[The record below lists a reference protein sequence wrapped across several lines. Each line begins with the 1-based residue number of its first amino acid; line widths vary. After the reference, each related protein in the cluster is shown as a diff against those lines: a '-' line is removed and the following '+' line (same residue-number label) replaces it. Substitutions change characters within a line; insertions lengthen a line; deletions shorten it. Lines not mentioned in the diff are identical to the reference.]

1 MSAQTIDKK
10 GIRWDVFIPCF
21 LIIGGAAIL
30 GVVNN
35 AWLTKVTQAVF
46 GWSLETFGWLYQWVA
61 LGTLILIT
69 LLAFSPLGKIRF
81 GGPQAKAKFSF
92 GAWFA
97 MTLTGGIA
105 TGLITYGVNEPLI
118 YYGSVYGE
126 LKETGVAPFTQEASF
141 YEMELSARDFLRLGR
156 FRRKTDARIHILSK
170 NGLPFFLLHARK
182 RKAFFLGIF
191 LGFFLLFVCS
201 LRIWDIQI
209 TGNRYYTTP
218 VLLDT
223 LSEWDIHCGMAKK
236 NVDCQ
241 KLMQK
246 IRQAFPGVVWVSA
259 KLEGTCLIID
269 IRENDEIPQ
278 STDAL
283 ADTLT
288 SWDLAAPWNG
298 TVVSI
303 ITRMG
308 MPQVKPGDVCKKGD
322 ILVSGSVAILDNDS
336 QIQRYEYV
344 RADADIVIKT
354 QFPYYDEF
362 SRTVTV
368 KSYPGEQESYPFFTL
383 FGTDISWYHAP
394 KNNSEIYRIERRLT
408 LTPSFYLPVT
418 VGKIITVPYEK
429 KSYCYTPKESLELS
443 QKHLQNF
450 LKNLV
455 REDALILSRNIRT
468 RLTANRCRS
477 QGYVIIQIPGSE
489 KTPIVRKALPDSMS
503 SVSETN

>member
-1 MSAQTIDKK
+1 MK
-10 GIRWDVFIPCF
+10 W
-21 LIIGGAAIL
+21 
-30 GVVNN
+30 N
-35 AWLTKVTQAVF
+35 
-46 GWSLETFGWLYQWVA
+46 SLPEISCV
-61 LGTLILIT
+61 
-69 LLAFSPLGKIRF
+69 LAGFAGKQM
-81 GGPQAKAKFSF
+81 P
-92 GAWFA
+92 
-97 MTLTGGIA
+97 
-105 TGLITYGVNEPLI
+105 
-118 YYGSVYGE
+118 GSISY
-126 LKETGVAPFTQEASF
+126 
-141 YEMELSARDFLRLGR
+141 
-156 FRRKTDARIHILSK
+156 K

-308 MPQVKPGDVCKKGD
+308 MPQVKPGDVCKK
-322 ILVSGSVAILDNDS
+322 
-336 QIQRYEYV
+336 
-344 RADADIVIKT
+344 
-354 QFPYYDEF
+354 
-362 SRTVTV
+362 
-368 KSYPGEQESYPFFTL
+368 
-383 FGTDISWYHAP
+383 
-394 KNNSEIYRIERRLT
+394 
-408 LTPSFYLPVT
+408 
-418 VGKIITVPYEK
+418 
-429 KSYCYTPKESLELS
+429 
-443 QKHLQNF
+443 
-450 LKNLV
+450 
-455 REDALILSRNIRT
+455 
-468 RLTANRCRS
+468 
-477 QGYVIIQIPGSE
+477 
-489 KTPIVRKALPDSMS
+489 
-503 SVSETN
+503 

>member
-1 MSAQTIDKK
+1 MDSIKK
-10 GIRWDVFIPCF
+10 YIRGYVRIRLESPAPDRFFSLCVHNRIP
-21 LIIGGAAIL
+21 LRNL
-30 GVVNN
+30 
-35 AWLTKVTQAVF
+35 
-46 GWSLETFGWLYQWVA
+46 
-61 LGTLILIT
+61 
-69 LLAFSPLGKIRF
+69 
-81 GGPQAKAKFSF
+81 
-92 GAWFA
+92 
-97 MTLTGGIA
+97 
-105 TGLITYGVNEPLI
+105 
-118 YYGSVYGE
+118 
-126 LKETGVAPFTQEASF
+126 TQEASF

-191 LGFFLLFVCS
+191 LSFILLFVCS

-223 LSEWDIHCGMAKK
+223 LSEWDIRCGMAKK

-246 IRQAFPGVVWVSA
+246 IRQSFPGVVWVSA

-278 STDAL
+278 PTDAL

-288 SWDLAAPWNG
+288 SWDLTAPWNG

-322 ILVSGSVAILDNDS
+322 ILVSGSVEILDNDS

-368 KSYPGEQESYPFFTL
+368 KSYPGEQESYPFFTF

-429 KSYCYTPKESLELS
+429 KSYCYSPKESLELS

-489 KTPIVRKALPDSMS
+489 KTPIVRKALPDSTS

>member
-1 MSAQTIDKK
+1 MDSIKK
-10 GIRWDVFIPCF
+10 YIRGYVRIRLESPAPDRFFSLCVHNRIP
-21 LIIGGAAIL
+21 LRNL
-30 GVVNN
+30 
-35 AWLTKVTQAVF
+35 
-46 GWSLETFGWLYQWVA
+46 
-61 LGTLILIT
+61 
-69 LLAFSPLGKIRF
+69 
-81 GGPQAKAKFSF
+81 
-92 GAWFA
+92 
-97 MTLTGGIA
+97 
-105 TGLITYGVNEPLI
+105 
-118 YYGSVYGE
+118 
-126 LKETGVAPFTQEASF
+126 TQEASF

-223 LSEWDIHCGMAKK
+223 LSEWDIHCGMAKR

-278 STDAL
+278 PTDAL

-288 SWDLAAPWNG
+288 SWDLTAPWNG

-344 RADADIVIKT
+344 RANADIVI
-354 QFPYYDEF
+354 
-362 SRTVTV
+362 
-368 KSYPGEQESYPFFTL
+368 
-383 FGTDISWYHAP
+383 
-394 KNNSEIYRIERRLT
+394 
-408 LTPSFYLPVT
+408 
-418 VGKIITVPYEK
+418 IITVPYEK

-489 KTPIVRKALPDSMS
+489 KTPIVRKALPDSTS

>member
-1 MSAQTIDKK
+1 MDSIKK
-10 GIRWDVFIPCF
+10 YIRGYVRIRLESPAPDRFFSLCVHNRIP
-21 LIIGGAAIL
+21 LRNL
-30 GVVNN
+30 
-35 AWLTKVTQAVF
+35 
-46 GWSLETFGWLYQWVA
+46 
-61 LGTLILIT
+61 
-69 LLAFSPLGKIRF
+69 
-81 GGPQAKAKFSF
+81 
-92 GAWFA
+92 
-97 MTLTGGIA
+97 
-105 TGLITYGVNEPLI
+105 
-118 YYGSVYGE
+118 
-126 LKETGVAPFTQEASF
+126 TQEASF

-191 LGFFLLFVCS
+191 LSFILLFVCS

-223 LSEWDIHCGMAKK
+223 LSEWDIRCGMAK
-236 NVDCQ
+236 
-241 KLMQK
+241 
-246 IRQAFPGVVWVSA
+246 
-259 KLEGTCLIID
+259 
-269 IRENDEIPQ
+269 
-278 STDAL
+278 DAL

-288 SWDLAAPWNG
+288 SWDLTAPWNG

-368 KSYPGEQESYPFFTL
+368 KSYPGEQESYPFFTF

-429 KSYCYTPKESLELS
+429 KSYCYSPKESLELS

-489 KTPIVRKALPDSMS
+489 KTPIVRKALPDSTS

>member
-1 MSAQTIDKK
+1 MDSIKK
-10 GIRWDVFIPCF
+10 YIRGYVRIRLESPAPDRFFSLCVHNRIP
-21 LIIGGAAIL
+21 LRNL
-30 GVVNN
+30 
-35 AWLTKVTQAVF
+35 
-46 GWSLETFGWLYQWVA
+46 
-61 LGTLILIT
+61 
-69 LLAFSPLGKIRF
+69 
-81 GGPQAKAKFSF
+81 
-92 GAWFA
+92 
-97 MTLTGGIA
+97 
-105 TGLITYGVNEPLI
+105 
-118 YYGSVYGE
+118 
-126 LKETGVAPFTQEASF
+126 TQEASF

-246 IRQAFPGVVWVSA
+246 IRQTFPGVVWVSA

-288 SWDLAAPWNG
+288 SWDLTAPWNG

-368 KSYPGEQESYPFFTL
+368 KSYPGEQESYPFL
-383 FGTDISWYHAP
+383 HYSEPISP
-394 KNNSEIYRIERRLT
+394 GIM
-408 LTPSFYLPVT
+408 PQ
-418 VGKIITVPYEK
+418 KII
-429 KSYCYTPKESLELS
+429 
-443 QKHLQNF
+443 
-450 LKNLV
+450 LKFIASNA
-455 REDALILSRNIRT
+455 D
-468 RLTANRCRS
+468 
-477 QGYVIIQIPGSE
+477 
-489 KTPIVRKALPDSMS
+489 
-503 SVSETN
+503 

>member
-1 MSAQTIDKK
+1 
-10 GIRWDVFIPCF
+10 
-21 LIIGGAAIL
+21 
-30 GVVNN
+30 
-35 AWLTKVTQAVF
+35 
-46 GWSLETFGWLYQWVA
+46 
-61 LGTLILIT
+61 
-69 LLAFSPLGKIRF
+69 
-81 GGPQAKAKFSF
+81 
-92 GAWFA
+92 
-97 MTLTGGIA
+97 
-105 TGLITYGVNEPLI
+105 
-118 YYGSVYGE
+118 
-126 LKETGVAPFTQEASF
+126 
-141 YEMELSARDFLRLGR
+141 
-156 FRRKTDARIHILSK
+156 
-170 NGLPFFLLHARK
+170 
-182 RKAFFLGIF
+182 
-191 LGFFLLFVCS
+191 
-201 LRIWDIQI
+201 
-209 TGNRYYTTP
+209 
-218 VLLDT
+218 
-223 LSEWDIHCGMAKK
+223 
-236 NVDCQ
+236 
-241 KLMQK
+241 MQK

-278 STDAL
+278 PTDVL

-288 SWDLAAPWNG
+288 SWDLTAPWNG

-368 KSYPGEQESYPFFTL
+368 KSYPGEQESYPFFTF

-408 LTPSFYLPVT
+408 LTPSFYLPIT

-489 KTPIVRKALPDSMS
+489 KTPIVPKALPDSTS

>member
-1 MSAQTIDKK
+1 MDSIKK
-10 GIRWDVFIPCF
+10 YIRGYVRIRLESPAPDRFFSLCVHNRIP
-21 LIIGGAAIL
+21 LRNL
-30 GVVNN
+30 
-35 AWLTKVTQAVF
+35 
-46 GWSLETFGWLYQWVA
+46 
-61 LGTLILIT
+61 
-69 LLAFSPLGKIRF
+69 
-81 GGPQAKAKFSF
+81 
-92 GAWFA
+92 
-97 MTLTGGIA
+97 
-105 TGLITYGVNEPLI
+105 
-118 YYGSVYGE
+118 
-126 LKETGVAPFTQEASF
+126 TQEASF

-223 LSEWDIHCGMAKK
+223 LSEWDIRCGMAKK

-269 IRENDEIPQ
+269 IRENGEIPQ
-278 STDAL
+278 PKDAL

-288 SWDLAAPWNG
+288 SWDLTAPWNG
-298 TVVSI
+298 TIVSI

-344 RADADIVIKT
+344 RM
-354 QFPYYDEF
+354 Q
-362 SRTVTV
+362 
-368 KSYPGEQESYPFFTL
+368 
-383 FGTDISWYHAP
+383 IS
-394 KNNSEIYRIERRLT
+394 L
-408 LTPSFYLPVT
+408 
-418 VGKIITVPYEK
+418 
-429 KSYCYTPKESLELS
+429 
-443 QKHLQNF
+443 
-450 LKNLV
+450 
-455 REDALILSRNIRT
+455 
-468 RLTANRCRS
+468 
-477 QGYVIIQIPGSE
+477 
-489 KTPIVRKALPDSMS
+489 
-503 SVSETN
+503 

>member
-1 MSAQTIDKK
+1 MDSIKK
-10 GIRWDVFIPCF
+10 YIRGYVRIRLESPAPDRFFSLCVHNRIP
-21 LIIGGAAIL
+21 LRNL
-30 GVVNN
+30 
-35 AWLTKVTQAVF
+35 
-46 GWSLETFGWLYQWVA
+46 
-61 LGTLILIT
+61 
-69 LLAFSPLGKIRF
+69 
-81 GGPQAKAKFSF
+81 
-92 GAWFA
+92 
-97 MTLTGGIA
+97 
-105 TGLITYGVNEPLI
+105 
-118 YYGSVYGE
+118 
-126 LKETGVAPFTQEASF
+126 TQEASF

-223 LSEWDIHCGMAKK
+223 LSEWDIRCGMAKR

-278 STDAL
+278 PTDAL

-288 SWDLAAPWNG
+288 SWDLTAPWNG

-368 KSYPGEQESYPFFTL
+368 KSYPGEQESYPFFTF

-429 KSYCYTPKESLELS
+429 NPTAI
-443 QKHLQNF
+443 HR
-450 LKNLV
+450 KNLWNFHK
-455 REDALILSRNIRT
+455 NI
-468 RLTANRCRS
+468 CKIS
-477 QGYVIIQIPGSE
+477 
-489 KTPIVRKALPDSMS
+489 
-503 SVSETN
+503 

>member
-1 MSAQTIDKK
+1 MDSMKK
-10 GIRWDVFIPCF
+10 YIRGYVRIRLESPAPDRFFSLCVHNQIP
-21 LIIGGAAIL
+21 LRNL
-30 GVVNN
+30 
-35 AWLTKVTQAVF
+35 
-46 GWSLETFGWLYQWVA
+46 
-61 LGTLILIT
+61 
-69 LLAFSPLGKIRF
+69 
-81 GGPQAKAKFSF
+81 
-92 GAWFA
+92 
-97 MTLTGGIA
+97 
-105 TGLITYGVNEPLI
+105 
-118 YYGSVYGE
+118 
-126 LKETGVAPFTQEASF
+126 TQEGSF

-170 NGLPFFLLHARK
+170 NGLPFFLHRARK

-191 LGFFLLFVCS
+191 LGFFLLFMCS

-218 VLLDT
+218 ALLET
-223 LSEWDIHCGMAKK
+223 LSEWDISCGMAKR

-241 KLMQK
+241 KLMQR

-259 KLEGTCLIID
+259 RLEGTCLIID
-269 IRENDEIPQ
+269 IKENDEVVQ
-278 STDAL
+278 STDTL
-283 ADTLT
+283 ADTRT
-288 SWDLAAPWNG
+288 CWDLTAPWDG

-303 ITRMG
+303 ITRSG

-344 RADADIVIKT
+344 RSDADIVIKT

-362 SRTVTV
+362 PRTITV
-368 KSYPGEQESYPFFTL
+368 KSYPGEQKNYPFFTL
-383 FGTDISWYHAP
+383 LGTDISWYRPP
-394 KNNSEIYRIERRLT
+394 KNTSEIYRIEHQLT

-418 VGKIITVPYEK
+418 VGEIITIPYEK

-455 REDALILSRNIRT
+455 SEDAVILSRNIHT
-468 RLTANRCRS
+468 KLTANRCRS

-489 KTPIVRKALPDSMS
+489 KTPIFRKELSDSTS
-503 SVSETN
+503 SIFETD

>member
-1 MSAQTIDKK
+1 M
-10 GIRWDVFIPCF
+10 
-21 LIIGGAAIL
+21 
-30 GVVNN
+30 
-35 AWLTKVTQAVF
+35 
-46 GWSLETFGWLYQWVA
+46 
-61 LGTLILIT
+61 
-69 LLAFSPLGKIRF
+69 
-81 GGPQAKAKFSF
+81 
-92 GAWFA
+92 
-97 MTLTGGIA
+97 
-105 TGLITYGVNEPLI
+105 
-118 YYGSVYGE
+118 
-126 LKETGVAPFTQEASF
+126 
-141 YEMELSARDFLRLGR
+141 
-156 FRRKTDARIHILSK
+156 
-170 NGLPFFLLHARK
+170 
-182 RKAFFLGIF
+182 
-191 LGFFLLFVCS
+191 
-201 LRIWDIQI
+201 
-209 TGNRYYTTP
+209 
-218 VLLDT
+218 
-223 LSEWDIHCGMAKK
+223 
-236 NVDCQ
+236 
-241 KLMQK
+241 
-246 IRQAFPGVVWVSA
+246 FPSGVVWVSA

-288 SWDLAAPWNG
+288 SWDLTAPWNG

-344 RADADIVIKT
+344 RADADVVIKT

-368 KSYPGEQESYPFFTL
+368 KSYPGEQESYPFFTF

-394 KNNSEIYRIERRLT
+394 KNTSEIYRIERRLT

-489 KTPIVRKALPDSMS
+489 KTPIVRKALPDSTS